1 MSAPLEH
8 YDGWSY
14 YDKID
19 LSIPELILGG
29 SDFSR
34 GKQLMAIGMSFANLV
49 DLMER
54 NHEPLEFMKVHIRV
68 ADVNDHRT
76 ISLLIVPAELH
87 DPKEVS
93 FGTGDEEYTWEEK
106 S

>member
-1 MSAPLEH
+1 MSESAEH
-8 YDGWSY
+8 YDGYNY

-19 LSIPELILGG
+19 LDVSELILGG
-29 SDFSR
+29 SDYTR

-68 ADVNDHRT
+68 ADTGDRRS
-76 ISLLIVPAELH
+76 ISLLIIPAYLH
-87 DPKEVS
+87 DPKVVS
-93 FGTGDEEYTWEEK
+93 FAA
-106 S
+106 